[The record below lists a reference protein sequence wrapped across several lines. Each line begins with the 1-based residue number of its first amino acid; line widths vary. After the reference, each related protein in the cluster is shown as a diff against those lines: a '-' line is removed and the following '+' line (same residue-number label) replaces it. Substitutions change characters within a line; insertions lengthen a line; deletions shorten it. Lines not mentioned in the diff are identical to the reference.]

1 MHSHLLLALMRRHGF
16 APLLDDPAHGAHL
29 RKLLKEAVL
38 ATDMGVHAEFM
49 GRLQSV
55 VRGEQMSLCARQVV
69 LCQALLKNADISN
82 PVGGFWF
89 LSCFLVGLSFG

>member
-1 MHSHLLLALMRRHGF
+1 MQSCLSSKHMQQMLSEPYIHKR
-16 APLLDDPAHGAHL
+16 AHL